1 MFFLALFCAPV
12 SAASCDIKISPDGV
26 TCDSCQASGDTFT
39 FADAASDC
47 TLAITGNPKAT
58 LVFQQG
64 GSLSVTSI
72 DGVESLSNV
81 VFETKAELTL
91 KFSEPGFAVPDG
103 LTLTGDFVFDYSF
116 SELTS
121 VSFYRNR
128 LHFLSGAKS
137 SNTPPLAT
145 TGNTVNVNIATSLA
159 LSLNFLGEVWDI
171 APKIALTFATEG
183 DVRVTCSNYGGVK
196 TATAFLTIKGTGTLT
211 VVRSEEISVNL
222 MDLMVFEGFSSSV
235 FDPIYTVSY
244 CLCPNDRL
252 TQCKSELYCA
262 AFEVPVE
269 NYYACKSSEFAEK
282 LANEGKITDINVYV
296 TSFTSAEEEQYHKLT
311 LVQVTGDM
319 RKLNFIAADGNDT
332 KMKLYVPAALG
343 SCQLSFSGVTSLT
356 VLKGFDVTGDTTIP
370 TLSLT
375 GTYLLVAASDKLHVT
390 SLTSDMVSL
399 SRIDGKLL
407 VKSWTIVASLPASIK
422 GVYMEGDASAGIQT
436 ATLTVGRISMTPI
449 INLRDGGFVLTDGN
463 EEIVV
468 EAEQGTTVEMTIQDT
483 NVNRTTSVQLNCG
496 TTTTDPLTT
505 LTFDMTCSY
514 SLEIDNTN
522 AVMTARTVKVTTH
535 EGTETQTLRIGLSAK
550 TDLLTLELSSAPI
563 NLELAT
569 LAALK
574 SCQVDNAGLVGFLGN
589 CEATNFAVTF
599 GQSVSLLL
607 DGETTPLT
615 FNNVA
620 SKTFALQT
628 TAKQITL
635 NQATIADGDPQ
646 FSIVVTADGSEIQFR
661 AGFTDTDKITVQ
673 HGNYTVTLKSP
684 DDTVPNIGLVS
695 SISGVLFSAT
705 QTTFDIDKNT
715 FQKPFNGRSG
725 PNIVVNVVGEAVQY
739 PQSAFLA
746 QSVAFKSDALGSL
759 VFQYITKS
767 AATYQFEMPVSF
779 EAAKNAVVLAETPTD
794 GNCLSMEFTGLVLSN
809 SPLTAS
815 STNQK
820 ISFSADN
827 LETDVTSLP
836 DAAFCSAGITAGNI
850 TIVGPDVTK
859 VTVGRDYVQIAEG
872 NITTPM
878 IKAASPDSLYDK
890 VQIRVAS
897 GKRVEFSATAKT
909 ILKCNIIAESGA
921 TVYFDKSWYNMT
933 DPGSVTIDASS
944 GNVKLDTQLLIM
956 PEFRVVGDISV
967 VTVGKPKYT
976 ADISFYLFIAILGAV
991 ALASIILCIVGGT
1004 CLKPDEEIDYSTS
1017 SEEKPS
1023 EPKPEASPQE
1033 EKRS

>member
-1 MFFLALFCAPV
+1 MFFFALFLAPIS
-12 SAASCDIKISPDGV
+12 SATCEIQISPEEV
-26 TCDSCQASGDTFT
+26 TCGTSCQASGDSFT
-39 FADAASDC
+39 FAAAAEC

-58 LVFQQG
+58 LVFEQG
-64 GSLSVTSI
+64 GTLTVTSI
-72 DGVESLSNV
+72 EGVESLSNV
-81 VFETKAELTL
+81 VFDAKQDVTL
-91 KFSEPGFAVPDG
+91 KFQEPGFTVPDG
-103 LTLTGDFVFDYSF
+103 LTLKGTFVFDYSF
-116 SELTS
+116 NELTS
-121 VSFYRNR
+121 VSFYGNR

-145 TGNTVNVNIATSLA
+145 SGGTVNVNIAASLA
-159 LSLNFLGEVWDI
+159 LSLNFLGEAWDI
-171 APKIALTFATEG
+171 APKIALTFAKEG
-183 DVRVTCSNYGGVK
+183 DVRVTCSNYGGV
-196 TATAFLTIKGTGTLT
+196 TTNTAFLTIKGTGTLT

-222 MDLMVFEGFSSSV
+222 MNVMTFEGFGSSV

-282 LANEGKITDINVYV
+282 LAKEGKITDINVYV
-296 TSFTSAEEEQYHKLT
+296 TSFTSAEEEQYHKLA
-311 LVQVTGDM
+311 LVEVTGDM

-332 KMKLYVPAALG
+332 KMKLYVPTTIG
-343 SCQLSFSGVTSLT
+343 QCQLSFSGVTSLT
-356 VLKGFDVTGDTTIP
+356 VLKGFDVTGDATIP

-375 GTYLLVAASDKLHVT
+375 GTYLLVAASDKLHVE

-407 VKSWTIVASLPASIK
+407 VKSWTIVASAPASIK
-422 GVYMEGDASAGIQT
+422 GVYMEGGADTGS

-449 INLRDGGFVLTDGN
+449 INLREGGFVLTDGN

-468 EAEQGTTVEMTIQDT
+468 EAEQDTTVEMIIQDT

-496 TTTTDPLTT
+496 TTATDPLTT

-522 AVMTARTVKVTTH
+522 VASTTDRTVKVTTH
-535 EGTETQTLRIGLSAK
+535 EGTETQTLSIGLIAE
-550 TDLLTLELSSAPI
+550 TTHLTLTLSNAPI

-589 CEATNFAVTF
+589 CEATNFEVTF
-599 GQSVSLLL
+599 GQSVSLSLN
-607 DGETTPLT
+607 GAPLT
-615 FNNVA
+615 FTGVA

-628 TAKQITL
+628 TAKLVTL
-635 NQATIADGDPQ
+635 KKGTIAEGDPQ
-646 FSIVVTADGSEIQFR
+646 FSIVVTADGSEIQFDT
-661 AGFTDTDKITVQ
+661 GFTDTDKITIQ
-673 HGNYTVTLKSP
+673 HENYTVTLKSP
-684 DDTVPNIGLVS
+684 DSTVPNIGLVN

-705 QTTFDIDKNT
+705 QTEFEINKNT
-715 FQKPFNGRSG
+715 FQSAFNGRSG
-725 PNIVVNVVGEAVQY
+725 PNINVKVVGEAVPY
-739 PQSAFLA
+739 PQTAFLA
-746 QSVAFKSDALGSL
+746 QSVAFKGDAPASL

-767 AATYQFEMPVSF
+767 AATYNFEIPVSF
-779 EAAKNAVVLAETPTD
+779 EAAKNAVVLAETPAT

-809 SPLTAS
+809 SPLTATS
-815 STNQK
+815 ATQK
-820 ISFSADN
+820 ISFSVDN
-827 LETDVTSLP
+827 LETDVTSLQ
-836 DAAFCSAGITAGNI
+836 DTGFCSTGITAGNI

-859 VTVGRDYVQIAEG
+859 VTVGRDYVQIAQG

-878 IKAASPDSLYDK
+878 IKAASPDSPYDK
-890 VQIRVAS
+890 VEIRVAS

-909 ILKCNIIAESGA
+909 ILKCNIIAASGA

-956 PEFRVVGDISV
+956 PQFSVVGDISV

-1023 EPKPEASPQE
+1023 EPKPEASPQK
-1033 EKRS
+1033 EKQN